1 MTITTF
7 IGSCL
12 LSALVAGAGGL
23 VLGSKYEQGKAA
35 IALQKAKKEKD
46 DTEERWSLNAQALE
60 EVKDDEIR
68 EIHASHLSDL
78 AKLRNRPSARLPQT
92 SSCANSS
99 GATGQQ
105 LSGPDADFLRGLAAR
120 ADEQSAYL
128 RSCQAWIR
136 AVSRPDE

>member
-12 LSALVAGAGGL
+12 LSALVAGTGGL

-35 IALQKAKKEKD
+35 IALQKAQTDKEE
-46 DTEERWSLNAQALE
+46 TEERWSLNAQALE

-78 AKLRNRPSARLPQT
+78 AKLRARTTTRLPPT
-92 SSCANSS
+92 SSCS
-99 GATGQQ
+99 GNAGSTGKQ
-105 LSGPDADFLRGLAAR
+105 LSG
-120 ADEQSAYL
+120 
-128 RSCQAWIR
+128 
-136 AVSRPDE
+136 